1 MGDIVRR
8 VSKANPKLSELVIP
22 EGKVLFHE
30 GDKASAMYIVQD
42 GEIEISIDN
51 AQYVVAHLRKGAS
64 FGEQSVI
71 GTKHRLASARASTE
85 AVCLEIPASWLE
97 KQITNAA
104 PFLKTVFSSL
114 TLQLLQTNFTSLKAN
129 SGEEKARFRAESGKP
144 SGVAYEMFSTFSQAN
159 SVYLGDSYAIHD
171 QAAAGNGLVVT
182 SGEIKVV
189 RNGFPVVIGPGGVIG
204 VAEAIAGARAQHDY
218 EIMSAANALVIDG
231 DSAYSLIKKL
241 NKGLYG
247 VVKGFVSRAISDDSL
262 PNRLSATL
270 SGSS

>member
-22 EGKVLFHE
+22 EGKVLFNE

-42 GEIEISIDN
+42 GEIEISVDN
-51 AQYVVAHLRKGAS
+51 ARHVVAHLRKGAS
-64 FGEQSVI
+64 FGEQSVV
-71 GTKHRLASARASTE
+71 GTKHRLASARATAES
-85 AVCLEIPASWLE
+85 VCLEIPASWLG

-114 TLQLLQTNFTSLKAN
+114 TLQLLQTNFISLKIS
-129 SGEEKARFRAESGKP
+129 SGEEGARFRAESDKP
-144 SGVAYEMFSTFSQAN
+144 SGVAYQTFSDFSRPN
-159 SVYLGDSYAIHD
+159 SVYLGDAYAVHN
-171 QAAAGNGLVVT
+171 QAAAGNGLVIT

-189 RNGFPVVIGPGGVIG
+189 RDGFPIVIGAGGVIG

-218 EIMSAANALVIDG
+218 EVMASANALVIDG
-231 DSAYSLIKKL
+231 DAAYALIKKL

-247 VVKGFVSRAISDDSL
+247 VVKGFVSRAMADDSL
-262 PNRLSATL
+262 PNRLS
-270 SGSS
+270 

>member
-22 EGKVLFHE
+22 EGKVLFNE

-51 AQYVVAHLRKGAS
+51 AQYVVARLRKGAS

-71 GTKHRLASARASTE
+71 GTKHRLASAKATAES
-85 AVCLEIPASWLE
+85 VCLEIPASWLE

-114 TLQLLQTNFTSLKAN
+114 TLQLLQVNFTSLKA
-129 SGEEKARFRAESGKP
+129 SAGQEGARFSAESGKP
-144 SGVAYEMFSTFSQAN
+144 SGVAYKMFSDFSRPN
-159 SVYLGDSYAIHD
+159 SVYLGDSYAIHN
-171 QAAAGNGLVVT
+171 QAAAGNGLVIT
-182 SGEIKVV
+182 SGEIKIY
-189 RNGFPVVIGPGGVIG
+189 RDGFPVVIGAGGVIG
-204 VAEAIAGARAQHDY
+204 VAEAIAGSRAQHDY
-218 EIMSAANALVIDG
+218 EVISTANALLIDG
-231 DSAYSLIKKL
+231 DSAYALIKKL

-247 VVKGFVSRAISDDSL
+247 VVKGFVSRAMADDSL
-262 PNRLSATL
+262 PSRLS
-270 SGSS
+270 